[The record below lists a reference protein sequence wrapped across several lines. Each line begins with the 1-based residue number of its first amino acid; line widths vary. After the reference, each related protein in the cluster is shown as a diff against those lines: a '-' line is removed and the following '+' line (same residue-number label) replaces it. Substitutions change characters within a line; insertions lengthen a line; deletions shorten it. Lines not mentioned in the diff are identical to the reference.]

1 MKCQHSID
9 DSHISQTPR
18 LINPSHGEMFPS
30 STVWLDFSSVA
41 MTYYALSDSAHRR
54 AALVHHPRR
63 DNTPPRRPRQRRRR
77 LQIPTSSNTEVEVLT
92 EVEV

>member
-1 MKCQHSID
+1 MNCHHSID

-18 LINPSHGEMFPS
+18 LINPSHGENLPS
-30 STVWLDFSSVA
+30 LTGWSVFSSVA

-54 AALVHHPRR
+54 AALVHHTRR

-77 LQIPTSSNTEVEVLT
+77 LQLPSSSNTEVEILT

>member
-18 LINPSHGEMFPS
+18 LINPSHGENLPS

-41 MTYYALSDSAHRR
+41 MSYSLSYPTQHTAEPPSFTTR
-54 AALVHHPRR
+54 AATTPRPVAR
-63 DNTPPRRPRQRRRR
+63 ANAAAVSKSPRRPTPRSR
-77 LQIPTSSNTEVEVLT
+77 S
-92 EVEV
+92 